1 MREPGYFSSS
11 KSPEAPDSSV
21 TDGSSENSSDA
32 SIVQLAFFV
41 RTNLTLIFLLVVLG
55 LPSDIKAI
63 MSSEREQN

>member
-1 MREPGYFSSS
+1 M
-11 KSPEAPDSSV
+11 
-21 TDGSSENSSDA
+21 TDGSSENRSDA

-41 RTNLTLIFLLVVLG
+41 RSNLTLIFFLLLVLG